1 MKCRLDIKFFLT
13 IKQEKISKFET
24 QFFTNDVHFVHPM
37 QYIYILKVKLPNNV
51 KLYNILINLMF
62 IDLPNIFHW

>member
-24 QFFTNDVHFVHPM
+24 QFFTNDGNFVYPM